1 MAAKHEKIE
10 IDGMPG
16 KFDIDDPKLPDW
28 IDDNALSSGGYP
40 YDKKID
46 RDDYEKEL
54 FKLQTELAKL
64 QYHVQAS
71 GERIVA
77 VFEGRDTAG
86 KGGCIKRIMMYLNPR
101 EARTVALA
109 KPTETE
115 RGQWYFQRYAVHL
128 PTAGEIVLFDRSWY
142 NRAGV
147 ERVMGYCNE
156 KQLANFLRMAP
167 RFENMLVD
175 DGIRFFKFFLTI
187 SQEMQLKRFHA
198 RRHDILKHWKL
209 SPNDLASIP
218 KWDAY
223 TEARREM
230 FHFTHTATCP
240 WTVVRANDQRRARLE
255 SIRHI
260 LSSMDYANKD
270 KKTVGKPDN
279 KIITNDPA
287 DFFDDDDNI

>member
-1 MAAKHEKIE
+1 MPAKTKTLDIKNRLSTFDIENPDLPGWLDDAALVSSGFPYEKKKNRGDYEDELSELQIE
-10 IDGMPG
+10 I
-16 KFDIDDPKLPDW
+16 
-28 IDDNALSSGGYP
+28 
-40 YDKKID
+40 
-46 RDDYEKEL
+46 
-54 FKLQTELAKL
+54 AKL
-64 QYHVQAS
+64 QSHVQAT

-101 EARTVALA
+101 HAHAIALS

-115 RGQWYFQRYAVHL
+115 QGQWYFQRYVEHL

-156 KQLANFLRMAP
+156 QQLAKFLRSAP
-167 RFENMLVD
+167 RFEDMLVD

-187 SQEMQLKRFHA
+187 GQEMQLKRFHK
-198 RRHDILKHWKL
+198 RRHSRLKRWKL
-209 SPNDLASIP
+209 TPNDIASIP

-223 TEARREM
+223 TEARKEM

-255 SIRHI
+255 CIRHI
-260 LSSMDYANKD
+260 LLNVDYPEKD
-270 KKTVGKPDN
+270 KKVVGKPN
-279 KIITNDPA
+279 AKIVTNNPA
-287 DFFDDDDNI
+287 DFFDDYDD